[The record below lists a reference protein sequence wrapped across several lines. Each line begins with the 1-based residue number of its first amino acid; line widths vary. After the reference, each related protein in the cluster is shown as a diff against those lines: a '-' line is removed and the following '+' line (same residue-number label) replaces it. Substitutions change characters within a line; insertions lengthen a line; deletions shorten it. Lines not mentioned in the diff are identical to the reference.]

1 MEFDDISGRV
11 IGHAIEVHRCLGPGL
26 LESTYERCLAHELSL
41 AKIQFARQKL
51 LPVHYKGTIVD
62 CGYRVDLVVA
72 DQLIVE
78 LKSVEHLLPIH
89 QAQLITYL
97 KVSGIKVGLLINFNV
112 EVLTDG
118 LKRFVS

>member
-1 MEFDDISGRV
+1 M
-11 IGHAIEVHRCLGPGL
+11 
-26 LESTYERCLAHELSL
+26 
-41 AKIQFARQKL
+41 
-51 LPVHYKGTIVD
+51 HYKGTIVD

-97 KVSGIKVGLLINFNV
+97 KVSGIKLGLLINFNV

-118 LKRFVS
+118 LKKIRRYVPA